1 MMVTC
6 HSNKLTSST
15 SPAENPS
22 TGRLVS
28 SAPTAPL
35 VRVYMGPRVPFTLS
49 PGWRHPARL
58 VSCRGATFELFP
70 EQQRG
75 LIHPVHDAWVD

>member
-28 SAPTAPL
+28 SAPSSATCEGL
-35 VRVYMGPRVPFTLS
+35 QGPRGAF
-49 PGWRHPARL
+49 HPQPRVAPP
-58 VSCRGATFELFP
+58 STHGFEQGSHL
-70 EQQRG
+70 
-75 LIHPVHDAWVD
+75 

>member
-28 SAPTAPL
+28 SAPTVPL
-35 VRVYMGPRVPFTLS
+35 VRVYRGLRVPCTLS
-49 PGWRHPARL
+49 ATQRAWFHAGEPPL
-58 VSCRGATFELFP
+58 SCFLSSREA
-70 EQQRG
+70 
-75 LIHPVHDAWVD
+75 